1 MESSSSEFA
10 CIGLVVDNNSWRWS
24 TDSSQRYTGR
34 TSVSGGRFVFA
45 NQSKDHQVH
54 TAGSIRKVSLQSS
67 LLIELFI
74 YLSVVVV
81 AVASH

>member
-34 TSVSGGRFVFA
+34 TSVSGGRFVFVKTIESIQLEA
-45 NQSKDHQVH
+45 NWIPVQALEK
-54 TAGSIRKVSLQSS
+54 
-67 LLIELFI
+67 
-74 YLSVVVV
+74 
-81 AVASH
+81 